1 MNAECE
7 TERDT
12 RRPLARVAVVVIG
25 YDDAAHVTDAVRS
38 ALAQGP
44 AVREVVAVDD
54 CSTDGSAALLDR
66 LAVSE
71 PRLKVI
77 RRRANSGGC
86 GTPRNTGLDAVT
98 SPYVMFLDSDDFLP
112 PGAVEALLEAAEGA
126 HAEVA
131 GGLCVRRELPSGREV
146 PWQARLYAL
155 HAVVPHPARRPRLVH
170 DTLCVNK
177 LYRTGFLRAHGVRFP
192 EGRFPYE
199 DVVFTARVLAAAP
212 RIALVPDRVYVW
224 HVRRSAGRL
233 SISLDRSGV
242 ENWRARTEACRQAY
256 EVLLGAGQKE
266 LARAVRAKFLDHD
279 LRMYMRELG
288 LRDAAYRR
296 AWWELT
302 RAHLAEYDA
311 DDWAR
316 NPAAPGRLAGQI
328 VLASPEPCD
337 LPRLREL
344 AARPARLCPP
354 YARSADGTPV
364 WSDVLPVSL
373 EPLRARPVRALPLA
387 VDAELRP
394 CARGTRLRLRLHELY
409 GRVAQAGPERVE
421 VEWLHRDDGD
431 LVVRDRAVPL
441 TPCASGPGPAG
452 TTGTA
457 DSGAVA
463 LAQDPEPAARTTDS
477 GTVALARGSGPAG
490 VAGSGSGPAGV
501 AGSGP
506 DGVAGPDPAGVA
518 GSGAVALGPC
528 AQGSE
533 PAGTAGSVRGGAWS
547 AEVTIDLAALS
558 ALGAATWDL
567 RLRIRFRDGVSRDVS
582 AHALTGAGLLRR
594 SAVPSA
600 RHGVVL
606 VQPYAT
612 HSGALALRVAPGVR
626 GVLSVAR
633 ARLRRLLH

>member
-1 MNAECE
+1 MNAVQNPG
-7 TERDT
+7 
-12 RRPLARVAVVVIG
+12 RPLPQVAVVVIG

-54 CSTDGSAALLDR
+54 CSADGSAGLLHR
-66 LAVSE
+66 LAASE

-98 SPYVMFLDSDDFLP
+98 SPYVMFLDSDDVLP
-112 PGAVEALLEAAEGA
+112 PGAVDALLDAARGA

-131 GGLCVRRELPSGREV
+131 SGLCVRRELPSGREV
-146 PWQARLYAL
+146 PWQSRLYAL
-155 HAVVPHPARRPRLVH
+155 HAVVPHPAQRPRLVH

-177 LYRTGFLRAHGVRFP
+177 LYRTGFLREHGIRFP

-224 HVRRSAGRL
+224 HVRRSAERL
-233 SISLDRSGV
+233 SISLDRAGV

-266 LARAVRAKFLDHD
+266 LARVARAKFLDHD

-296 AWWELT
+296 SWWEIT

-316 NPAAPGRLAGQI
+316 NPAAPGRLVGRV
-328 VLASPEPCD
+328 VLASPEPRD

-344 AARPARLCPP
+344 AARPARLYPP
-354 YARSADGTPV
+354 YARAADGTPV
-364 WSDVLPVSL
+364 WSQDLPQVSL
-373 EPLRARPVRALPLA
+373 EPLLTRPVPVLPLA

-394 CARGTRLRLRLHELY
+394 RARGARLRLRLHELY
-409 GRVAQAGPERVE
+409 GRVAQAGPEAVE
-421 VEWLHRDDGD
+421 VEWRHRDDGD
-431 LVVRDRAVPL
+431 EAVRRTAALVP
-441 TPCASGPGPAG
+441 SAG
-452 TTGTA
+452 T
-457 DSGAVA
+457 
-463 LAQDPEPAARTTDS
+463 
-477 GTVALARGSGPAG
+477 
-490 VAGSGSGPAGV
+490 
-501 AGSGP
+501 
-506 DGVAGPDPAGVA
+506 
-518 GSGAVALGPC
+518 
-528 AQGSE
+528 
-533 PAGTAGSVRGGAWS
+533 WS
-547 AEVTIDLAALS
+547 AETTVDLPALAAT
-558 ALGAATWDL
+558 GVGTWDL
-567 RLRIRFRDGVSRDVS
+567 RLRIRFRDGVSRDVT

-633 ARLRRLLH
+633 GRLRRLLH

>member
-1 MNAECE
+1 
-7 TERDT
+7 
-12 RRPLARVAVVVIG
+12 
-25 YDDAAHVTDAVRS
+25 
-38 ALAQGP
+38 
-44 AVREVVAVDD
+44 
-54 CSTDGSAALLDR
+54 
-66 LAVSE
+66 
-71 PRLKVI
+71 
-77 RRRANSGGC
+77 
-86 GTPRNTGLDAVT
+86 
-98 SPYVMFLDSDDFLP
+98 MFLDSDDVLP
-112 PGAVEALLEAAEGA
+112 PGAVDALLEAAEGA

-177 LYRTGFLRAHGVRFP
+177 LYRTGFLRAHGIRFP

-279 LRMYMRELG
+279 LRMYVRELG

-316 NPAAPGRLAGQI
+316 NPAAPGRLIGRV

-337 LPRLREL
+337 LLRLREL

-354 YARSADGTPV
+354 YARAADGTPV
-364 WSDVLPVSL
+364 WSDALPVSL

-394 CARGTRLRLRLHELY
+394 CARGTRLRLRLRLRLHELY
-409 GRVAQAGPERVE
+409 GRVAQAGPESVE
-421 VEWLHRDDGD
+421 AEWLHRDDGG
-431 LVVRDRAVPL
+431 VMVRDTAVPL
-441 TPCASGPGPAG
+441 APCPSGSEPAG
-452 TTGTA
+452 TAGSEA
-457 DSGAVA
+457 VVLAQGPEPAGRAGSRAVA
-463 LAQDPEPAARTTDS
+463 LAQGGAEPAGAE
-477 GTVALARGSGPAG
+477 PA
-490 VAGSGSGPAGV
+490 
-501 AGSGP
+501 
-506 DGVAGPDPAGVA
+506 
-518 GSGAVALGPC
+518 GAVALGPC
-528 AQGSE
+528 AQGAE

-547 AEVTIDLAALS
+547 AEVAVDLAALS
-558 ALGAATWDL
+558 ALGAGTWDL

-582 AHALTGAGLLRR
+582 AHALRGAGLLRR
-594 SAVPSA
+594 SAVPSV

>member
-1 MNAECE
+1 MNAEKE

-12 RRPLARVAVVVIG
+12 GRPPAEVAVVVIG
-25 YDDAAHVTDAVRS
+25 YEDAGHVTAAVRS

-54 CSTDGSAALLDR
+54 CSTDGSAGLLDR
-66 LAVSE
+66 LATSE

-77 RRRANSGGC
+77 RRRVNSGGC

-98 SPYVMFLDSDDFLP
+98 SPYVMFLDSDDVLP
-112 PGAVEALLEAAEGA
+112 PGAVDVLLEAAEGA

-131 GGLCVRRELPSGREV
+131 SGLCVRRELPSGREV
-146 PWQARLYAL
+146 PWQPRLYAL

-177 LYRTGFLRAHGVRFP
+177 LYRTAFLRAHGIRFP

-212 RIALVPDRVYVW
+212 RVVLVPDRVYVW

-233 SISLDRSGV
+233 SISLDRAGA

-266 LARAVRAKFLDHD
+266 LARAARAKFLDHD
-279 LRMYMRELG
+279 LRMYVRELG

-316 NPAAPGRLAGQI
+316 NPAAPGRLIGRV
-328 VLASPEPCD
+328 VLASPEPRD

-344 AARPARLCPP
+344 AARPARLYPP
-354 YARSADGTPV
+354 YARAADGTPV
-364 WSDVLPVSL
+364 WSAGLPQVSL
-373 EPLRARPVRALPLA
+373 EPLQARPVRALPLA

-394 CARGTRLRLRLHELY
+394 TARGTRLRLRLHELY
-409 GRVAQAGPERVE
+409 GRVAQAGPETVD
-421 VEWLHRDDGD
+421 VEWRFRDDGD
-431 LVVRDRAVPL
+431 VVVPGASAVLV
-441 TPCASGPGPAG
+441 PCAETSGASGAS
-452 TTGTA
+452 GTA
-457 DSGAVA
+457 EASGAVGA
-463 LAQDPEPAARTTDS
+463 SRTAEASAAVGASRT
-477 GTVALARGSGPAG
+477 
-490 VAGSGSGPAGV
+490 SGSGPVSA
-501 AGSGP
+501 A
-506 DGVAGPDPAGVA
+506 
-518 GSGAVALGPC
+518 
-528 AQGSE
+528 
-533 PAGTAGSVRGGAWS
+533 AWS
-547 AEVTIDLAALS
+547 AQTDVDLPALAAP
-558 ALGAATWDL
+558 GVGTWDL
-567 RLRIRFRDGVSRDVS
+567 RLRIRFRDGTSRDVT

-606 VQPYAT
+606 VQPYTT

-626 GVLSVAR
+626 GVLAVVR

>member
-1 MNAECE
+1 MNAENETGSQTGSE
-7 TERDT
+7 TERAT
-12 RRPLARVAVVVIG
+12 REPRSRVAVVVIG

-54 CSTDGSAALLDR
+54 CSKDGSAALLER
-66 LAVSE
+66 LAASE

-77 RRRANSGGC
+77 RRRVNSGGC
-86 GTPRNTGLDAVT
+86 GTPRNAGLGAVT
-98 SPYVMFLDSDDFLP
+98 SPYVMFLDSDDVLP
-112 PGAVEALLEAAEGA
+112 PGAAETLLKAAEGA

-146 PWQARLYAL
+146 AWQERLYAL
-155 HAVVPHPARRPRLVH
+155 HTVVPHPAQRPRLVH

-177 LYRTGFLRAHGVRFP
+177 LYRTDFLRAHGIRFP

-212 RIALVPDRVYVW
+212 RIALVPDRVYLW

-233 SISLDRSGV
+233 SISLDRAGV

-279 LRMYMRELG
+279 LRMYVRELG
-288 LRDAAYRR
+288 LRNAAYRR
-296 AWWELT
+296 TWWELT

-316 NPAAPGRLAGQI
+316 NPAAPGRLVGQV

-354 YARSADGTPV
+354 YARGADGTPV
-364 WSDVLPVSL
+364 WSDGLPQISL
-373 EPLRARPVRALPLA
+373 EALRTRPVRALPLA

-394 CARGTRLRLRLHELY
+394 GARGTRLRLRLHELY
-409 GRVAQAGPERVE
+409 GRVAQAGPAAVE
-421 VEWLHRDDGD
+421 VEWRHRDDGD
-431 LVVRDRAVPL
+431 VVVPGAAVAFA
-441 TPCASGPGPAG
+441 PCAAG
-452 TTGTA
+452 SHA
-457 DSGAVA
+457 SGAV
-463 LAQDPEPAARTTDS
+463 
-477 GTVALARGSGPAG
+477 GT
-490 VAGSGSGPAGV
+490 
-501 AGSGP
+501 
-506 DGVAGPDPAGVA
+506 
-518 GSGAVALGPC
+518 
-528 AQGSE
+528 
-533 PAGTAGSVRGGAWS
+533 WS
-547 AEVTIDLAALS
+547 AETAVDLPALAAV
-558 ALGAATWDL
+558 GTGTWDL
-567 RLRIRFRDGVSRDVS
+567 RLRLRFRDGASRDVT
-582 AHALTGAGLLRR
+582 AHAGRGAGLLRR
-594 SAVPSA
+594 RAVPSA

-606 VQPYAT
+606 VQPYTT

-626 GVLSVAR
+626 GVLSVVR

>member
-1 MNAECE
+1 MNAVQNPE
-7 TERDT
+7 
-12 RRPLARVAVVVIG
+12 RPLPQVAVVVIG

-54 CSTDGSAALLDR
+54 CSTDGSAELLGR
-66 LAVSE
+66 LAASE
-71 PRLKVI
+71 PRLKVV

-98 SPYVMFLDSDDFLP
+98 SPYVMFLDSDDVLP
-112 PGAVEALLEAAEGA
+112 PGAVDALLGAATGA

-131 GGLCVRRELPSGREV
+131 SGLCVRRELPSGREV

-155 HAVVPHPARRPRLVH
+155 HAVVPHPAQRPLLVH

-177 LYRTGFLRAHGVRFP
+177 LYRTGFLREHGIRFP

-224 HVRRSAGRL
+224 HVRRSAERL
-233 SISLDRSGV
+233 SISLDRAGV

-256 EVLLGAGQKE
+256 EVLLGAGHKE
-266 LARAVRAKFLDHD
+266 LARVARAKFLDHD

-288 LRDAAYRR
+288 LRDAAYQR

-316 NPAAPGRLAGQI
+316 NPAAPGRLVGRV
-328 VLASPEPCD
+328 VLASPEPRD

-354 YARSADGTPV
+354 YARAADGTPV
-364 WSDVLPVSL
+364 WSEDLPQVSL
-373 EPLRARPVRALPLA
+373 EPLLTRPVHVLPLA

-394 CARGTRLRLRLHELY
+394 RARGARLRLRLHELY
-409 GRVAQAGPERVE
+409 GRLAQAGPEAVE
-421 VEWLHRDDGD
+421 VEWRHRDDGD
-431 LVVRDRAVPL
+431 EAVRRTTALAP
-441 TPCASGPGPAG
+441 SAG
-452 TTGTA
+452 T
-457 DSGAVA
+457 
-463 LAQDPEPAARTTDS
+463 
-477 GTVALARGSGPAG
+477 
-490 VAGSGSGPAGV
+490 
-501 AGSGP
+501 
-506 DGVAGPDPAGVA
+506 
-518 GSGAVALGPC
+518 
-528 AQGSE
+528 
-533 PAGTAGSVRGGAWS
+533 WS
-547 AEVTIDLAALS
+547 AETTVDLPALAAP
-558 ALGAATWDL
+558 GVGTWDL
-567 RLRIRFRDGVSRDVS
+567 RLRIRFRDGVSREAT

-633 ARLRRLLH
+633 GRLRRLLH

>member
-1 MNAECE
+1 MNAETE

-12 RRPLARVAVVVIG
+12 GTPPAEVAVVVIG
-25 YDDAAHVTDAVRS
+25 HDDAAHVTDAVRS

-54 CSTDGSAALLDR
+54 CSTDGSASLLDR
-66 LAVSE
+66 LAASE
-71 PRLKVI
+71 PRLRVI
-77 RRRANSGGC
+77 RRRVNSGGC

-98 SPYVMFLDSDDFLP
+98 SPYVMFLDSDDVLP
-112 PGAVEALLEAAEGA
+112 PGAADTLLEAAAGA

-177 LYRTGFLRAHGVRFP
+177 LYRTAFLRAHGIRFP

-233 SISLDRSGV
+233 SISLDRAGV
-242 ENWRARTEACRQAY
+242 ANWRARTEACRQAY
-256 EVLLGAGQKE
+256 EVLLGAGHKE

-279 LRMYMRELG
+279 LRMYVRELG
-288 LRDAAYRR
+288 LRDTAYRR

-316 NPAAPGRLAGQI
+316 NPAAPGRLLGRV

-354 YARSADGTPV
+354 YARAADGTPV
-364 WSDVLPVSL
+364 WSEGLAQVSL
-373 EPLRARPVRALPLA
+373 EPLLARPVGALPLA

-394 CARGTRLRLRLHELY
+394 GARGTRLRLRLHELY
-409 GRVAQAGPERVE
+409 GRVVRAGPETVE
-421 VEWLHRDDGD
+421 VEWRHRDDGNV
-431 LVVRDRAVPL
+431 VVRGGSTALVR
-441 TPCASGPGPAG
+441 CAGGSEDAGSAEDAG
-452 TTGTA
+452 TWSAET
-457 DSGAVA
+457 AVA
-463 LAQDPEPAARTTDS
+463 LPA
-477 GTVALARGSGPAG
+477 
-490 VAGSGSGPAGV
+490 
-501 AGSGP
+501 
-506 DGVAGPDPAGVA
+506 
-518 GSGAVALGPC
+518 
-528 AQGSE
+528 
-533 PAGTAGSVRGGAWS
+533 
-547 AEVTIDLAALS
+547 LAAL
-558 ALGAATWDL
+558 GAGTWDL
-567 RLRIRFRDGVSRDVS
+567 RLRIRFRDGASRDVT

-606 VQPYAT
+606 VHPYTT

>member
-1 MNAECE
+1 MNAESETTGE
-7 TERDT
+7 TEGPADGRGE
-12 RRPLARVAVVVIG
+12 RPPAEVAVVVIG

-54 CSTDGSAALLDR
+54 CSRDGSVGLLER
-66 LAVSE
+66 LAASE

-98 SPYVMFLDSDDFLP
+98 SPYVMFLDSDDVLP
-112 PGAVEALLEAAEGA
+112 PGAVDALLAAAEGA

-146 PWQARLYAL
+146 PWQPRLYAL
-155 HAVVPHPARRPRLVH
+155 HAVVPRPAQRTRLVH

-177 LYRTGFLRAHGVRFP
+177 LYRAAFLRAHGIRFP

-199 DVVFTARVLAAAP
+199 DVVFTARLLAAAP
-212 RIALVPDRVYVW
+212 RIALIPDRVYVW
-224 HVRRSAGRL
+224 HVRRSEARL

-266 LARAVRAKFLDHD
+266 LARTARAKFLDYD
-279 LRMYMRELG
+279 LRMYVRELG

-316 NPAAPGRLAGQI
+316 NPAAPGRLIGRV

-344 AARPARLCPP
+344 AARPARLYPP
-354 YARSADGTPV
+354 YARAADGTPV
-364 WSDVLPVSL
+364 WSDAVPQVSL

-394 CARGTRLRLRLHELY
+394 GARGTRLRLRLYELY
-409 GRVAQAGPERVE
+409 GRVAQAGPETVD
-421 VEWLHRDDGD
+421 VEWRHRDDGD
-431 LVVRDRAVPL
+431 VVVHGASLPL
-441 TPCASGPGPAG
+441 APC
-452 TTGTA
+452 
-457 DSGAVA
+457 
-463 LAQDPEPAARTTDS
+463 
-477 GTVALARGSGPAG
+477 AG
-490 VAGSGSGPAGV
+490 VAGAGETVGSAGSAGRGGSAGSAGGAGSAGRGGSAGSAGGAGSAGRGGSAGHGGSAGRLGPAG
-501 AGSGP
+501 S
-506 DGVAGPDPAGVA
+506 DG
-518 GSGAVALGPC
+518 
-528 AQGSE
+528 
-533 PAGTAGSVRGGAWS
+533 TWS
-547 AEVTIDLAALS
+547 AETAVDLLALAAP
-558 ALGAATWDL
+558 GVGTWDL
-567 RLRIRFRDGVSRDVS
+567 RLRIRFRDGASRDVTP
-582 AHALTGAGLLRR
+582 HALTGAGLLRR
-594 SAVPSA
+594 RAVPSA

-606 VQPYAT
+606 VQPYTT

-626 GVLSVAR
+626 GLLSVVR

>member
-1 MNAECE
+1 MNAESE
-7 TERDT
+7 TARDT
-12 RRPLARVAVVVIG
+12 EGHADGRGDRHGERPPAQVAVVVIG

-54 CSTDGSAALLDR
+54 CSRDGSVGLLER
-66 LAVSE
+66 LSASE

-98 SPYVMFLDSDDFLP
+98 SPYVMFLDSDDVLP
-112 PGAVEALLEAAEGA
+112 PGAVDALLAAAEGA

-131 GGLCVRRELPSGREV
+131 SGLCVRRELPSGREV
-146 PWQARLYAL
+146 PWQPRLYAL
-155 HAVVPHPARRPRLVH
+155 HAVVPRPAQRTRLVH

-177 LYRTGFLRAHGVRFP
+177 LYRTAFLRAHGIRFP

-199 DVVFTARVLAAAP
+199 DVVFTARLLAAAP
-212 RIALVPDRVYVW
+212 RIALIPDRVYVW
-224 HVRRSAGRL
+224 HVRRSEARL

-266 LARAVRAKFLDHD
+266 LARTARAKFLDHD
-279 LRMYMRELG
+279 LRMYVRELG

-316 NPAAPGRLAGQI
+316 NPAAPGRLIGRV

-344 AARPARLCPP
+344 AARPARLYPP
-354 YARSADGTPV
+354 YARAADGTPV
-364 WSDVLPVSL
+364 WSDAIPQVLL

-394 CARGTRLRLRLHELY
+394 GARGTRLRLRLHELY
-409 GRVAQAGPERVE
+409 GRVAQAGPETVD
-421 VEWLHRDDGD
+421 VEWRHRDDGD
-431 LVVRDRAVPL
+431 VVVRGPSLPL
-441 TPCASGPGPAG
+441 APCAGVPGADETAGSAGPGGSADPAGRGDSAGLSGSAGRGNSAGPAG
-452 TTGTA
+452 HG
-457 DSGAVA
+457 
-463 LAQDPEPAARTTDS
+463 
-477 GTVALARGSGPAG
+477 GS
-490 VAGSGSGPAGV
+490 AGS
-501 AGSGP
+501 
-506 DGVAGPDPAGVA
+506 DG
-518 GSGAVALGPC
+518 
-528 AQGSE
+528 
-533 PAGTAGSVRGGAWS
+533 TWS
-547 AEVTIDLAALS
+547 AETAVDLPPLAAP
-558 ALGAATWDL
+558 GVGIWDL
-567 RLRIRFRDGVSRDVS
+567 RLRIRFRDGASRDVT

-594 SAVPSA
+594 RAVPSA